1 MHSPSYNNGIH
12 TFGDPSLP
20 DIHPDRPLNLMFL
33 TSIRDVGGCDR
44 NGQVLRTPQGL
55 RYMQGAVERVVKE
68 TLPGGALE
76 QDIRVVG
83 VVTDDMERD
92 VERTAYPTTYHHG
105 KLWIHPGTLENADGS
120 LVAEPGTTTGPHTTL
135 NIPSNFRALPL
146 DAKEERAEQKL
157 DFERRI
163 AILMNERNVD
173 VLLSDHY
180 MARIE
185 YLIRDAW
192 GRFGRVLNIHPAV
205 TLAGHPDVFRGK
217 TPTQDA
223 IDRAHTGVRTRTG
236 ATLHIIDREIDHGPV
251 LAYTA
256 ETPVHPDDKPQ
267 MLRLRNYGEAKLPV
281 LIAGLRHYVR
291 RIFPYL
297 DRIDVNNLSPLDH
310 VADPALV

>member
-1 MHSPSYNNGIH
+1 MNSPSHNNGIH

-20 DIHPDRPLNLMFL
+20 DIPPDRPLNLMFL

-83 VVTDDMERD
+83 VVTDDMQRD
-92 VERTAYPTTYHHG
+92 LERTAYPTTYHHG
-105 KLWIHPGTLENADGS
+105 KLWIHPGTLQNTDGS
-120 LVAEPGTTTGPHTTL
+120 LVANPKSVEEPETTL
-135 NIPSNFRALPL
+135 NIPSNFRALPGN
-146 DAKEERAEQKL
+146 AKEERAEGKL

-163 AILMNERNVD
+163 AILMDERNVD

-192 GRFGRVLNIHPAV
+192 EKFGRVLNIHPAV
-205 TLAGHPDVFRGK
+205 TLAGHPDAFPGK

-223 IDRAHTGVRTRTG
+223 IDRACSGVRTRTG
-236 ATLHIIDREIDHGPV
+236 ATLHIIDPLIDHGPV

-256 ETPVHPDDKPQ
+256 ETPVFPEDKPEL
-267 MLRLRNYGEAKLPV
+267 LRLRNYGEAKLPV

-291 RIFPYL
+291 RIFPHLNHL
-297 DRIDVNNLSPLDH
+297 DLNRLSPLPH
-310 VADPALV
+310 ADPALV